1 MIISAFMK
9 AAEQLLDK
17 SFRKVFLIGV
27 ISAIL
32 AFAILLYILIATV
45 PTNVT
50 YFDWE
55 WVNDMFSWVL
65 GWSFAPV
72 FIIALYLFFPAVSTV
87 VMGFFLDD
95 IVDAVE
101 AKYYPDDL
109 SPRRLGAYENIMMAS
124 KLGLL
129 LVVANILALPLYLML
144 LITGVGPFI
153 LFLVLNSY
161 LIGREYFEL
170 VAVRHYPRSAA
181 TGIRRHNRDKTFL
194 TGGIIT
200 GLYLVPGINLLAPL
214 IGAAMTVHV
223 FHRVKIEAGER
234 DK

>member
-1 MIISAFMK
+1 MIVSAFMK

-17 SFRKVFLIGV
+17 SFRKVFIIGV
-27 ISAIL
+27 VAAIL
-32 AFAILLYILIATV
+32 AFSALLYVLMGII
-45 PTNVT
+45 PEDVT

-55 WVNDMFSWVL
+55 WVNDMFSWIL

-72 FIIALYLFFPAVSTV
+72 FIVALYILFPAVSTM
-87 VMGFFLDD
+87 VMGLFLDD

-101 AKYYPDDL
+101 TKYYPDDL
-109 SPRRLGAYENIMMAS
+109 APRRLGAYENFMMAL
-124 KLGLL
+124 KLGLML
-129 LVVANILALPLYLML
+129 IFANILALPLYLML
-144 LITGVGPFI
+144 LVTGVGPFI

-170 VAVRHYPRSAA
+170 VAVRHLPREAA
-181 TGIRRHNRDKTFL
+181 TGLRRGNRDKTFL

-214 IGAAMTVHV
+214 IGAAMTVHI
-223 FHRVKIEAGER
+223 FHRVKIEQEGS
-234 DK
+234 